1 LGRKSTL
8 RALLLL
14 ALLFACR
21 PLPAEYLQIQLKVYG
36 LDCELCARGVGA
48 SVHRMAGVKSVEV
61 SLKTGMIGI
70 QLMPGN
76 TLKMSDL
83 RKRIQD
89 NGFLPMEARVTAL
102 VSTAQNS
109 KFSEPVNLTMFPTLT
124 RTPPNSHSTSIE
136 GACVGNPRSESA
148 SGLRLGRSTDRSFIF
163 PYGFAVC
170 QTLPLPSPVISPA
183 LVSWTKV

>member
-8 RALLLL
+8 RGLLLL
-14 ALLFACR
+14 TLLFACQ

-89 NGFLPMEARVTAL
+89 NGFRPMGARVTAL
-102 VSTAQNS
+102 GRLSGS
-109 KFSEPVNLTMFPTLT
+109 KFEVLGTGESYDVPDPNKDSAELTFDI
-124 RTPPNSHSTSIE
+124 H
-136 GACVGNPRSESA
+136 
-148 SGLRLGRSTDRSFIF
+148 
-163 PYGFAVC
+163 
-170 QTLPLPSPVISPA
+170 
-183 LVSWTKV
+183 